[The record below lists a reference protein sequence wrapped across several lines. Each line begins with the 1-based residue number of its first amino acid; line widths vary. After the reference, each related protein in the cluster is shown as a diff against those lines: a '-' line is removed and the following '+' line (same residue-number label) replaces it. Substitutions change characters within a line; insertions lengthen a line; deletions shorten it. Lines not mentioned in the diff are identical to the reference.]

1 MGRTCVYRKLEGMS
15 EDELRGIV
23 GKLEAHLEDIR
34 DTLNLQRQEGKERG
48 DKIVELLEKTADM
61 EARLCAMERHVRNEC
76 VVNNGT
82 MDKIKGDI
90 AKTTTQME
98 RLKVSFYWIVA
109 GSALGGGA
117 ASGMADVVGR
127 MLGL

>member
-1 MGRTCVYRKLEGMS
+1 MS
-15 EDELRGIV
+15 ENELRGII

-48 DKIVELLEKTADM
+48 DKIVGLLEKTADM
-61 EARLCAMERHVRNEC
+61 EARLCAMERHVRSEC

-82 MDKIKGDI
+82 IKDI
-90 AKTTTQME
+90 YTRIE

-117 ASGMADVVGR
+117 ASGIAEVVGKTI
-127 MLGL
+127 GL

>member
-1 MGRTCVYRKLEGMS
+1 MS
-15 EDELRGIV
+15 ENELRGII

-48 DKIVELLEKTADM
+48 DKIVGLLEKTAKM
-61 EARLCAMERHVRNEC
+61 EQRIGSMERHVWNEC
-76 VVNNGT
+76 VVSNGT

-98 RLKVSFYWIVA
+98 KLKVSFYWIVA
-109 GSALGGGA
+109 GSAIGGGA
-117 ASGMADVVGR
+117 ASGLADVVGKT
-127 MLGL
+127 LGL

>member
-1 MGRTCVYRKLEGMS
+1 MS
-15 EDELRGIV
+15 ENELRGMV

-48 DKIVELLEKTADM
+48 DKIVGLLEKTAKM
-61 EARLCAMERHVRNEC
+61 EQRIGSMERHVWNEC
-76 VVNNGT
+76 VLSDGT
-82 MDKIKGDI
+82 IAEIKSDI
-90 AKTTTQME
+90 AKTATQVE

-117 ASGMADVVGR
+117 ASGMAEIAGKI
-127 MLGL
+127 LGI

>member
-1 MGRTCVYRKLEGMS
+1 MGRTCICRKLKRMS
-15 EDELRGIV
+15 ENELRGIV
-23 GKLEAHLEDIR
+23 GQLEAHLEDIR

-48 DKIVELLEKTADM
+48 DRIVGILEKTADM
-61 EARLCAMERHVRNEC
+61 EARLCAMERHVCSEC

-82 MDKIKGDI
+82 IKDI
-90 AKTTTQME
+90 YTRIE

-117 ASGMADVVGR
+117 ASGITDVVGR

>member
-1 MGRTCVYRKLEGMS
+1 MS
-15 EDELRGIV
+15 ENELRGIV

-48 DKIVELLEKTADM
+48 DKIVGLLEKTADM
-61 EARLCAMERHVRNEC
+61 DARLSAMERHVRNDC
-76 VVNNGT
+76 VINNGT

-98 RLKVSFYWIVA
+98 KLKVSFYWIVA

-117 ASGMADVVGR
+117 ASGIAEVVGR
-127 MLGL
+127 AIGL

>member
-1 MGRTCVYRKLEGMS
+1 MS
-15 EDELRGIV
+15 ENELRGIV

-48 DKIVELLEKTADM
+48 DKIVGLLEKTAKM
-61 EARLCAMERHVRNEC
+61 EQRIGSMEEHVRSEC

-82 MDKIKGDI
+82 IKDI
-90 AKTTTQME
+90 YTRIE
-98 RLKVSFYWIVA
+98 RLRVSFYWIVA

-117 ASGMADVVGR
+117 ASGIAEIAGKL
-127 MLGL
+127 LGI